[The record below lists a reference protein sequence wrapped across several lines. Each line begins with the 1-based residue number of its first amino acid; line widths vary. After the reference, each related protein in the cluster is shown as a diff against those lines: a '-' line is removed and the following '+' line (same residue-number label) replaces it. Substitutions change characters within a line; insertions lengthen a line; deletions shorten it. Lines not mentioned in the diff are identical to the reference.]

1 MTDQQ
6 KRLHLWHRLQHTIRI
21 ESILICPFCTDAYV
35 LRYAQGASRAH
46 CSSITCRVE
55 HARDTDER
63 NRQQCRAR
71 ARATALL
78 KRGIS

>member
-35 LRYAQGASRAH
+35 LRYAQGHRG
-46 CSSITCRVE
+46 R
-55 HARDTDER
+55 
-63 NRQQCRAR
+63 
-71 ARATALL
+71 TAQALPAGSNMPETQTSGTGSNAAQGL
-78 KRGIS
+78 EQRLY